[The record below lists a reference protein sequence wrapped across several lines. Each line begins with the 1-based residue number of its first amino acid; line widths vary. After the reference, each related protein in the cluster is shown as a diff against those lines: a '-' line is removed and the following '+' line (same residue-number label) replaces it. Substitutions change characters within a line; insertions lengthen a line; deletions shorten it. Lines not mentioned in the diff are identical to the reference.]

1 MPVLAITLLAAAAV
15 AAPPAPNQPY
25 LPQPILVEVAR
36 ELPPPPAQGSAADV
50 ADRRF
55 YRDVTLTS
63 PDRTVQRARKL
74 ITMSRPAYRSALSC
88 ELGSQIDPKLTPE
101 LWKLLLRTDIDAA
114 RASGAVKFGGGP
126 TRQRPNSEDGSPSC
140 DGRTAA
146 DRPGPSYPS
155 RHAASGYL
163 WALILAELRPARR
176 ADLMAF
182 GAETGDF
189 WVTCRINWKSDV
201 EQGRVLAQSL
211 FRQLLK
217 SPAFKADLARV
228 KTELATAPPA
238 FSC

>member
-1 MPVLAITLLAAAAV
+1 MLVLAITLLAAA

-25 LPQPILVEVAR
+25 LPNAVLAEAAR
-36 ELPPPPAQGSAADV
+36 ELPPPPARGSAADA
-50 ADRRF
+50 ADRQF
-55 YRDVTLTS
+55 YRDVTLNS

-74 ITMSRPAYRSALSC
+74 IIMVRPAYRSALSC

-101 LWKLLLRTDIDAA
+101 LWKLLLRADIDAA
-114 RASGAVKFGGGP
+114 RASSVVKFGGGAQ
-126 TRQRPNSEDGSPSC
+126 RQRPNSEDGSPSC

-146 DRPGPSYPS
+146 ERPGPSYPS

-182 GAETGDF
+182 GTETGDF
-189 WVTCRINWKSDV
+189 WVTCRINWKSDA
-201 EQGRVLAQSL
+201 EQGRVLAQSV

-217 SPAFKADLARV
+217 TPAFKADLARAR
-228 KTELATAPPA
+228 TELATAPPA